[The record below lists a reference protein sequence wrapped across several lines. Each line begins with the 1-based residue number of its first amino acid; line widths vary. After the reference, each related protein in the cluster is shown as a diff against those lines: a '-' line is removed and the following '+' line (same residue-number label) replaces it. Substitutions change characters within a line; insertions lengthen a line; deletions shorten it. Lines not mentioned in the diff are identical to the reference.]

1 MSDRKTAKEEGSGHA
16 TAQGNYE
23 KSVNEEKLFK
33 YQAGCCSLPWELQ
46 GEEEG
51 EVEGELQGEEEGE
64 EAELRRA
71 GSWPHSWGCAYLGL
85 CAPEYAHTRRSGWR
99 RFFSVPSQ

>member
-51 EVEGELQGEEEGE
+51 EVSRAEEGWLL
-64 EAELRRA
+64 ATQ
-71 GSWPHSWGCAYLGL
+71 LGM
-85 CAPEYAHTRRSGWR
+85 C
-99 RFFSVPSQ
+99 VPGAVCP